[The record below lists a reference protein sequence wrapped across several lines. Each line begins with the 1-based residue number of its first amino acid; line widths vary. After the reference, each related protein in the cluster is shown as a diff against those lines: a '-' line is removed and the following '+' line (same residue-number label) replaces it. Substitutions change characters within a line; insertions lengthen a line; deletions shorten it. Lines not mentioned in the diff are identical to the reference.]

1 MSVVVTLDGSRGARA
16 ALKPAA
22 DLARRLGTDLVL
34 LHIHR
39 PSARVANIFDD
50 RERERAIAAEIE
62 RWREELRREA
72 EGITGVPVT
81 VDVRPLGDL
90 FYLADAIVQAAKDH
104 RADYIVM
111 STRGESAIRHL
122 VMGSVALDVV
132 AHSPV
137 PVVVVRPEAEPRKPF

>member
-1 MSVVVTLDGSRGARA
+1 MSVIVTLDGSRGARA
-16 ALKPAA
+16 AVKPAA
-22 DLARRLGTDLVL
+22 ELARRLGTNLVL

-50 RERERAIAAEIE
+50 RERERAIAQELE
-62 RWREELRREA
+62 GWRQELRREA
-72 EGITGVPVT
+72 EGIADVPVT

-90 FYLADAIVQAAKDH
+90 FYLADAIVQAVKDH
-104 RADYIVM
+104 RAEYVVM

-137 PVVVVRPEAEPRKPF
+137 PVVLVRPEAETS

>member
-1 MSVVVTLDGSRGARA
+1 MSVIVTLDGSAGARA
-16 ALKPAA
+16 AIRPGAA
-22 DLARRLGTDLVL
+22 LARRLGTNLVL

-39 PSARVANIFDD
+39 PSARAANLFD
-50 RERERAIAAEIE
+50 EAERARAVAEELE

-72 EGITGVPVT
+72 EGVSGVGVT
-81 VDVRPLGDL
+81 IDVRPLGDF
-90 FYLADAIVQAAKDH
+90 FYLTDAIVQAIEAH
-104 RADYIVM
+104 AGEYVVM

-137 PVVVVRPEAEPRKPF
+137 PVVLVRPGVEYT

>member
-1 MSVVVTLDGSRGARA
+1 MSVIVTLDGSRGARA

-22 DLARRLGTDLVL
+22 DLARRLGTGLVL

-50 RERERAIAAEIE
+50 RERERAVAAELE
-62 RWREELRREA
+62 RWREELKREA
-72 EGITGVPVT
+72 AGITDVPVT
-81 VDVRPLGDL
+81 IDVRPLGDL
-90 FYLADAIVQAAKDH
+90 FAIVQAAKEH
-104 RADYIVM
+104 GAEYIVM

-137 PVVVVRPEAEPRKPF
+137 PVVLVRPEAEAR

>member
-1 MSVVVTLDGSRGARA
+1 VSVIVTLDGSRGAQA

-22 DLARRLGTDLVL
+22 DLARRLGTSLVL

-50 RERERAIAAEIE
+50 RERERAIARELDQ
-62 RWREELRREA
+62 WREELRRMA
-72 EGITGVPVT
+72 AGISDVPVT

-90 FYLADAIVQAAKDH
+90 FYLADAIVEAVKDH
-104 RADYIVM
+104 RAEYVVM

-122 VMGSVALDVV
+122 VMGSVAMDVV

-137 PVVVVRPEAEPRKPF
+137 PVVLVRPEAETSR